1 MIGYIK
7 VNVGENMNMFSFILG
22 SNGSNQ
28 MPWGIV
34 QNFRTPG
41 SAQGAKFGAQWE
53 QIATLNFVPF

>member
-1 MIGYIK
+1 MIGDIK
-7 VNVGENMNMFSFILG
+7 VNFGENMKKISFILG
-22 SNGSNQ
+22 INGPNQ
-28 MPWGIV
+28 IPWGIV